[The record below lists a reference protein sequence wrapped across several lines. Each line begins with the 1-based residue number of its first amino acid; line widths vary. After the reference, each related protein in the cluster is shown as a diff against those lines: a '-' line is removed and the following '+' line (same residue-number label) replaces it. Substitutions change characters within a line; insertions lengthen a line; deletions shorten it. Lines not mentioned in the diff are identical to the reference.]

1 MKKMLMAWHE
11 DDGLK
16 HEDDDGLEHEE
27 DDEEEGAGEDG
38 VCLSL
43 FFLIVNLR
51 IQNCISYQQF

>member
-43 FFLIVNLR
+43 FSGFSN
-51 IQNCISYQQF
+51 S